1 MTEIWAISG
10 VDLHLDLAGSRVR
23 DGLERALRE
32 AVQTGRLHPG
42 ERLPSSRAL
51 ALDLGI
57 ARNTVADA
65 YNQLAAEGWL
75 VARQGSGTRVAS
87 RPAAPAARP
96 AGPAVPAGS
105 GTHYDLRPGARYDL
119 RPGRPDLS
127 AFPRPA
133 WLAAARR
140 AVGAAPAAAFGYPD
154 AAGCA
159 ELRHALAGYLSRA
172 RGLRVTADR
181 IVICAGFVHGLTMLC
196 QLLRARGARTL
207 AVEGFSQPEYRDIA
221 VAAGLRVRPLPVD
234 DGGAVTARLSR
245 ADAAL
250 LTPAHQYPLGVA
262 LTARRR
268 TEAVEWALAR
278 GGLIIEDDYDGEY
291 RYDRQ
296 PLGAMQALAPEHVI
310 YAGTASKT
318 LAPALRLGWLVLP
331 AQLAGPVAAASA
343 RAGPPVSALEQL
355 TLAEFIGSGGYDR
368 HIRRSRLVY
377 RRRRDQLIAAI
388 GREVPGAGLTG
399 ISAGLHA
406 LLHLPPGHSEEQV
419 FASAA
424 RRGLAVGG
432 LADYAT
438 PGAEHPPALVVG
450 YAGPPAHGYTAAL
463 ARLCAA
469 LSDPAPAGAPV

>member
-1 MTEIWAISG
+1 MTKTWAISG
-10 VDLHLDLAGSRVR
+10 VDLHLEVTGSRVR

-42 ERLPSSRAL
+42 ARLPSSRAL
-51 ALDLGI
+51 AGDLGV

-75 VARQGSGTRVAS
+75 TARQGSGTRVAS
-87 RPAAPAARP
+87 RPAAPAARVAAP
-96 AGPAVPAGS
+96 APPAAAWAR
-105 GTHYDLRPGARYDL
+105 HDLRPGV
-119 RPGRPDLS
+119 PDLS

-140 AVGAAPAAAFGYPD
+140 AIGAAPAAAFGYPQ
-154 AAGCA
+154 AAGA
-159 ELRHALAGYLSRA
+159 AGLRHALAGYLSRA

-181 IVICAGFVHGLTMLC
+181 IVICAGFVHGLAMLC

-207 AVEGFSQPEYRDIA
+207 AVEGFSQPLYRDIA
-221 VAAGLRVRPLPVD
+221 AAAGMRVRPLPVD
-234 DGGAVTARLSR
+234 GDGAVTARLGR
-245 ADAAL
+245 ADAVL

-268 TEAVEWALAR
+268 TQAVAWALAR
-278 GGLIIEDDYDGEY
+278 GRLIIEDDYDGEY

-296 PLGAMQALAPEHVI
+296 PLGAMQALAPEHVV

-318 LAPALRLGWLVLP
+318 LVPGLRLGWLVLP
-331 AQLAGPVAAASA
+331 AHLAGPAAEASA
-343 RAGPPVSALEQL
+343 LAGPPVSALEQL
-355 TLAEFIGSGGYDR
+355 TLAEFITSGGYDR

-377 RRRRDQLIAAI
+377 RRRRDQLIRAI
-388 GREVPGAGLTG
+388 GRNGAGAELTG

-406 LLHLPPGHSEEQV
+406 LLHLPAGHTEDQV
-419 FASAA
+419 CASAA
-424 RRGLAVGG
+424 RRGLAVSG
-432 LADYAT
+432 LAGYTT
-438 PGAEHPPALVVG
+438 PVAPHPPALVVG
-450 YAGPPAHGYTAAL
+450 YASPPAHGYTTAL

-469 LSDPAPAGAPV
+469 LNDPAPAGV

>member
-1 MTEIWAISG
+1 MAKTRATSG
-10 VDLHLDLAGSRVR
+10 VDLHLELTGSRVR

-42 ERLPSSRAL
+42 VRLPSSRAL
-51 ALDLGI
+51 ATDLGI

-75 VARQGSGTRVAS
+75 TARQGSGTRVAS
-87 RPAAPAARP
+87 RPAGPAAR
-96 AGPAVPAGS
+96 VPAPAPPA
-105 GTHYDLRPGARYDL
+105 DARARYDL
-119 RPGRPDLS
+119 RAGVPDLS

-140 AVGAAPAAAFGYPD
+140 ALGAAPAAAFGYPEP
-154 AAGCA
+154 AGAA

-181 IVICAGFVHGLTMLC
+181 IVICAGFVHGLAMLS
-196 QLLRARGARTL
+196 QLLRARGAHTL
-207 AVEGFSQPEYRDIA
+207 AVEGFSQPLYRDIA

-234 DGGAVTARLSR
+234 SGGAVTGRLGR
-245 ADAAL
+245 ADAVL
-250 LTPAHQYPLGVA
+250 LTPAHQFPLGVA

-268 TEAVEWALAR
+268 TQAVEWALAR

-296 PLGAMQALAPEHVI
+296 PLGAMQALAPEHVV

-318 LAPALRLGWLVLP
+318 LAPGLRLGWLVLP
-331 AQLAGPVAAASA
+331 AHLAGPVADASA
-343 RAGPPVSALEQL
+343 QAGPPVSGLEQL
-355 TLAEFIGSGGYDR
+355 TLAEFITSGGYDR

-377 RRRRDQLIAAI
+377 RRRRDQLIRAIDRNAA
-388 GREVPGAGLTG
+388 GAGLTG

-406 LLHLPPGHSEEQV
+406 LLHLPAGHTEDQV
-419 FASAA
+419 CASAA

-432 LADYAT
+432 LAGYTT
-438 PGAEHPPALVVG
+438 PAVTHPPALVVG

-469 LSDPAPAGAPV
+469 LSDSAPAASPGLG

>member
-1 MTEIWAISG
+1 MAETWAISG
-10 VDLHLDLAGSRVR
+10 VDLHLELTGSRVR
-23 DGLERALRE
+23 DGLERALRD

-42 ERLPSSRAL
+42 ARLPSSRVL
-51 ALDLGI
+51 AEDLGV

-65 YNQLAAEGWL
+65 YNQLTAEGWL
-75 VARQGSGTRVAS
+75 TARQGSGTRVAS
-87 RPAAPAARP
+87 RPAAPAAKVATRAAP
-96 AGPAVPAGS
+96 AAA
-105 GTHYDLRPGARYDL
+105 RARYDL
-119 RPGRPDLS
+119 RPGVPDLS

-140 AVGAAPAAAFGYPD
+140 ALGAAPAAAFGYPD
-154 AAGCA
+154 AAGA
-159 ELRHALAGYLSRA
+159 GELRQALAGYLSRA

-181 IVICAGFVHGLTMLC
+181 IVICAGFVHGLTLLC

-207 AVEGFSQPEYRDIA
+207 AVEGVSQPEYRDIA
-221 VAAGLRVRPLPVD
+221 AAAGLRVRPLPVD
-234 DGGAVTARLSR
+234 AGGAATGRLGR
-245 ADAAL
+245 ADAVL

-268 TEAVEWALAR
+268 TQAVEWALAS

-296 PLGAMQALAPEHVI
+296 PLGAMQALAPEHVV

-318 LAPALRLGWLVLP
+318 LAPGLRLGWLVLP
-331 AQLAGPVAAASA
+331 AQLAGPAAAASVL
-343 RAGPPVSALEQL
+343 AGPPVSALEQL

-368 HIRRSRLVY
+368 HVRRSRLVY
-377 RRRRDQLIAAI
+377 RRRRDQLITTI
-388 GREVPGAGLTG
+388 GRQVPGAELTG

-406 LLHLPPGHSEEQV
+406 LLHLPAGHTEDQV
-419 FASAA
+419 SAIAA

-432 LADYAT
+432 LAGYTT

-469 LSDPAPAGAPV
+469 LNDPAPAGRSGLE

>member
-1 MTEIWAISG
+1 MAKTWAISG
-10 VDLHLDLAGSRVR
+10 VDLHLELTGSRVR

-42 ERLPSSRAL
+42 VRLPSSRAL

-75 VARQGSGTRVAS
+75 TARQGSGTRVAS
-87 RPAAPAARP
+87 RPAGPAARVPAPAA
-96 AGPAVPAGS
+96 GPGGA
-105 GTHYDLRPGARYDL
+105 RARYDL
-119 RPGRPDLS
+119 RAGVPDLS

-140 AVGAAPAAAFGYPD
+140 ALGAAPAAAFGYPEPG
-154 AAGCA
+154 GCA
-159 ELRHALAGYLSRA
+159 ELRDALAGYLSRA

-181 IVICAGFVHGLTMLC
+181 IVICAGFVHGLTLLC

-221 VAAGLRVRPLPVD
+221 AAAGLRVRPLPVD
-234 DGGAVTARLSR
+234 SGGAVTARLGR
-245 ADAAL
+245 ADAVL
-250 LTPAHQYPLGVA
+250 LTPAHQYPIGVA

-268 TEAVEWALAR
+268 TQAVEWAQAR

-296 PLGAMQALAPEHVI
+296 PLGAMQALAPEHVV

-318 LAPALRLGWLVLP
+318 LAPGLRLGWLVLP
-331 AQLAGPVAAASA
+331 AGLAGPAAQASA
-343 RAGPPVSALEQL
+343 LAGPPVSGLEQL

-377 RRRRDQLIAAI
+377 RRRRDQLIRAI
-388 GREVPGAGLTG
+388 GQNAAGAGLTG

-406 LLHLPPGHSEEQV
+406 LLHLPAGHTEDQV
-419 FASAA
+419 RASAA

-432 LADYAT
+432 LAGYAT
-438 PGAEHPPALVVG
+438 PAVAHPPALVVG

-469 LSDPAPAGAPV
+469 LNDPAPPSGPATAD